1 LSGIAFLIFYSY
13 FGPFIIET
21 NLMIDIELTNK
32 LILPRAIQKKKIH
45 EFLTEIILLHRN
57 ARLGRKGNIP

>member
-1 LSGIAFLIFYSY
+1 
-13 FGPFIIET
+13 
-21 NLMIDIELTNK
+21 MIDIELTKK
-32 LILPRAIQKKKIH
+32 LILPLAIQNKKIF